1 MESFLSRYKN
11 VLVLI
16 VVLLVQVVGLA
27 VQVRRAASDAP
38 EGRQVRLIRY
48 WVVSL
53 VTPPEKL
60 VHSIGHGFRSMW
72 SNYAYLRGV
81 RRENRDLKAEVQR
94 LRIEQAGL
102 MEDARQGQR
111 LQKLLSFK
119 EQYIYKTQPAQVI
132 GTSGSDL
139 SHVLIIDKGSHDG
152 IKVDMPVITP
162 DGVVGKI
169 KEVYSRESH
178 LLLISDQ
185 TSGAGVL
192 LESLRLRGVLR
203 GNSLGQPQIVNMT
216 TDERIKAGER
226 VLTSGGDQVYP
237 RGLPVGVVDHTIPDP
252 EHDGYVAIVVKTAAN
267 LSRLEEVLVV
277 TEVNENMT
285 AAQQQDIQQSLAEA
299 DTQKRAADI
308 LSERLPGLKDP
319 NAPADAAS
327 QVPAD
332 TPEGD
337 PGRPPKPGV
346 ALHPD
351 RFSPNSAPPANTLT
365 PGQSPP
371 RTTPNVTT
379 TPPSD
384 GTNPATPATTPKPRV
399 GAGTAGRHPRPLEM
413 ARLREVEQLR
423 GAQEQRL
430 LQFES
435 RELCHRRMAARQRR
449 QRQRHRPQPQS
460 QRNLLQR
467 LQSLRMPSR
476 NRTRRLRIQNRR
488 EVASSIGIA
497 YRQFA
502 PRH

>member
-277 TEVNENMT
+277 TEVSENMT

-308 LSERLPGLKDP
+308 LSERLPGLKG
-319 NAPADAAS
+319 S
-327 QVPAD
+327 KC
-332 TPEGD
+332 TG
-337 PGRPPKPGV
+337 
-346 ALHPD
+346 
-351 RFSPNSAPPANTLT
+351 
-365 PGQSPP
+365 
-371 RTTPNVTT
+371 
-379 TPPSD
+379 
-384 GTNPATPATTPKPRV
+384 
-399 GAGTAGRHPRPLEM
+399 
-413 ARLREVEQLR
+413 
-423 GAQEQRL
+423 
-430 LQFES
+430 
-435 RELCHRRMAARQRR
+435 
-449 QRQRHRPQPQS
+449 
-460 QRNLLQR
+460 
-467 LQSLRMPSR
+467 
-476 NRTRRLRIQNRR
+476 
-488 EVASSIGIA
+488 
-497 YRQFA
+497 
-502 PRH
+502 

>member
-11 VLVLI
+11 VLVLM

-38 EGRQVRLIRY
+38 EGKQVRLIRY

-60 VHSIGHGFRSMW
+60 VHSIGRGFRGMW

-81 RRENRDLKAEVQR
+81 RRENRNLKAEVER
-94 LRIEQAGL
+94 LRLEQAGL
-102 MEDARQGQR
+102 LEDARQGQR

-152 IKVDMPVITP
+152 IRVDMPVITP

-169 KEVYSRESH
+169 KEVYPRESH
-178 LLLISDQ
+178 LLLLSDQ
-185 TSGAGVL
+185 TSGAGVM

-216 TDERIKAGER
+216 KDERIKPGER

-237 RGLPVGVVDHTIPDP
+237 RGLPVGVVDYVIADP
-252 EHDGYVAIVVKTAAN
+252 EHDGYVAVVVKTAAN

-277 TEVNENMT
+277 TELSETMPST
-285 AAQQQDIQQSLAEA
+285 EQQDIQQSVAEA
-299 DTQKRAADI
+299 DAQKRAADI

-319 NAPADAAS
+319 NAPAGAAPD
-327 QVPAD
+327 VPAEE
-332 TPEGD
+332 PGGD

-351 RFSPNSAPPANTLT
+351 RFSPNSSPPANALV
-365 PGQSPP
+365 PGQSVPRPP
-371 RTTPNVTT
+371 PGAASAQPAAQPAAGTSPAAAGAIPKPHVVTGTT
-379 TPPSD
+379 TQ
-384 GTNPATPATTPKPRV
+384 APATTGAGSAAGTGAADGAAPVRKPRV
-399 GAGTAGRHPRPLEM
+399 VAPDGSSATPKP
-413 ARLREVEQLR
+413 
-423 GAQEQRL
+423 AQPVKPKPENAQ
-430 LQFES
+430 
-435 RELCHRRMAARQRR
+435 
-449 QRQRHRPQPQS
+449 PQPDAATPDSKPQGG
-460 QRNLLQR
+460 R
-467 LQSLRMPSR
+467 L
-476 NRTRRLRIQNRR
+476 
-488 EVASSIGIA
+488 
-497 YRQFA
+497 
-502 PRH
+502 